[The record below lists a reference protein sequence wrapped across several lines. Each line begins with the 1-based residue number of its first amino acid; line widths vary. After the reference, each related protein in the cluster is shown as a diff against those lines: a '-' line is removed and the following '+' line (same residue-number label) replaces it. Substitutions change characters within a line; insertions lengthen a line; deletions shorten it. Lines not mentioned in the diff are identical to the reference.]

1 MGKKKDA
8 KKHKDG
14 KKKERGDLSPV
25 DLASAVTQAARSMRT
40 VLSRS
45 LAERGLY
52 AGQDGVILA
61 LAQEDGL
68 TTGQLA
74 GHLGVKAP
82 TMTRTIGRMEAQGF
96 LERRGD
102 GADGRLT
109 KVFLTEAGRASVDEI
124 GRSVAGCNMQA
135 AADFSDKE
143 VKTLLR
149 LLKAMDSNLQVG
161 PGAGAGDADAI

>member
-8 KKHKDG
+8 KKHKGG
-14 KKKERGDLSPV
+14 KKKELDGLSPA

-96 LERRGD
+96 LERRGVH
-102 GADGRLT
+102 ADYVLT
-109 KVFLTEAGRASVDEI
+109 KSFLHESWRSRVGSV
-124 GRSVAGCNMQA
+124 G
-135 AADFSDKE
+135 
-143 VKTLLR
+143 
-149 LLKAMDSNLQVG
+149 
-161 PGAGAGDADAI
+161 